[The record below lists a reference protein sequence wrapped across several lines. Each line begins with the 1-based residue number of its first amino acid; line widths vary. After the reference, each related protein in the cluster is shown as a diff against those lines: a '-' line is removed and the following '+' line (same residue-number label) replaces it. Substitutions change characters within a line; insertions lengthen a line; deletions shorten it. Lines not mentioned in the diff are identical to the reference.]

1 MSLFRELGLEG
12 RGNVLRACK
21 DSISS
26 SSSVDTESIEACSM
40 ETVAMVIYDNNK
52 YDG

>member
-1 MSLFRELGLEG
+1 MEG
-12 RGNVLRACK
+12 RENVLRACK

-26 SSSVDTESIEACSM
+26 SSSAETESVEACSG

-52 YDG
+52 YAR